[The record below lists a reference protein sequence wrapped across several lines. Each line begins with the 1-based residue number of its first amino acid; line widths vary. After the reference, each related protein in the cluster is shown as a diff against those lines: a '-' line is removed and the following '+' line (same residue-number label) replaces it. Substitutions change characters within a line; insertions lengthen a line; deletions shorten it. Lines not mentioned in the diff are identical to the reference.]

1 MLRLVGLL
9 GYSTLVLVSTYHST
23 DQSLN
28 SMDLAQI
35 CIRVWDFVYYDWIRV
50 YFPTSISERLQ
61 DNNLSWS
68 LLCPP
73 WSLLYDETASR
84 SSRFLVAMCLMIV
97 GITVL
102 RVNFKAG
109 DGILTPVYIFLV
121 VLGFCGIERC
131 ETTPYFSCCHV
142 YLLSLT

>member
-1 MLRLVGLL
+1 
-9 GYSTLVLVSTYHST
+9 
-23 DQSLN
+23 
-28 SMDLAQI
+28 MDLAQI

-84 SSRFLVAMCLMIV
+84 SSRFLVAMCPLIV
-97 GITVL
+97 SITVL
-102 RVNFKAG
+102 RVNFRAG
-109 DGILTPVYIFLV
+109 EGIPSPRV
-121 VLGFCGIERC
+121 
-131 ETTPYFSCCHV
+131 
-142 YLLSLT
+142 